1 MKRVIAIADRAASIS
16 LKLLVALN
24 VLFFLSFLAVL
35 LFAAGRAHAE
45 FPTCSGADMLSALQK
60 SNPATYS
67 KIEAEAAATLNGKG
81 LLWKLE
87 KSGEQPSYLFG
98 TMHMTDPR
106 VTTLPPQAQKAFDA
120 AGTLIIETTDVL
132 DKQKMMTAM
141 LKEPD
146 LMMFTDSTTLSSLL
160 TPDEAAAMNAALDAR
175 GIPPATVAKMKPWM
189 LSAMMALPA
198 CELARQS
205 GGAPVLDVKLA
216 ESAKAAGKPVEGLE
230 TAESQLRA
238 MASLPLAFHMKGLV
252 DTLKLG
258 DKVNDINE
266 TMIILYQR
274 GDTGMFWPLFRAAM
288 PDEQN
293 DPAGY
298 AAFEETMITS
308 RNKVMV
314 DHAEPILAK
323 GNAFMAVGAL
333 HLPGPQGLVEDFR
346 KAGYTVTAV
355 GL

>member
-24 VLFFLSFLAVL
+24 MLFFLSFLAVL

-45 FPTCSGADMLSALQK
+45 IPTCTGADMLSALQK
-60 SNPATYS
+60 QSPATYA

-106 VTTLPPQAQKAFDA
+106 VTTLPAYAQKAFDA

-160 TPDEAAAMNAALDAR
+160 SPDEAAAMNAALDAR

-198 CELARQS
+198 CELAR
-205 GGAPVLDVKLA
+205 
-216 ESAKAAGKPVEGLE
+216 
-230 TAESQLRA
+230 
-238 MASLPLAFHMKGLV
+238 
-252 DTLKLG
+252 
-258 DKVNDINE
+258 
-266 TMIILYQR
+266 
-274 GDTGMFWPLFRAAM
+274 
-288 PDEQN
+288 
-293 DPAGY
+293 
-298 AAFEETMITS
+298 
-308 RNKVMV
+308 
-314 DHAEPILAK
+314 
-323 GNAFMAVGAL
+323 
-333 HLPGPQGLVEDFR
+333 
-346 KAGYTVTAV
+346 
-355 GL
+355 

>member
-1 MKRVIAIADRAASIS
+1 MKRVIAIADRAALVS

-24 VLFFLSFLAVL
+24 VLFFLSFLIVAL
-35 LFAAGRAHAE
+35 LAGRAHAE
-45 FPTCSGADMLSALQK
+45 TPACGGTDMLSALRK
-60 SNPATYS
+60 DNPTVYS
-67 KIEAEAAATLNGKG
+67 KIEAEAAATPNGKG

-87 KSGEQPSYLFG
+87 KPGEKPSFLFG

-106 VTTLPPQAQKAFDA
+106 VTTLPPAAQKAFDA
-120 AGTLIIETTDVL
+120 ADTVVIETTEVL
-132 DKQKMMTAM
+132 DQQKMMAAL

-160 TPDEAAAMNAALDAR
+160 SPDDAAAMNKALDAR
-175 GIPPATVAKMKPWM
+175 GIPPATVAKMKPWL
-189 LSAMMALPA
+189 LSAMVALPA
-198 CELARQS
+198 CELARKA

-216 ESAKAAGKPVEGLE
+216 EDAKASGKSVEGLE
-230 TAESQLRA
+230 TVADQLHA

-258 DKVNDINE
+258 DKVNDVNE
-266 TMIILYQR
+266 TMIVLYQS
-274 GDTGMFWPLFRAAM
+274 GETGMFWPLFRVVL
-288 PDEQN
+288 PGDED

-308 RNKVMV
+308 RNKVMA
-314 DHAEPILAK
+314 DHAGPFLAR
-323 GNAFMAVGAL
+323 GNAFMAVGAM
-333 HLPGPQGLVEDFR
+333 HLPGPQGLVEDLR

-355 GL
+355 D

>member
-1 MKRVIAIADRAASIS
+1 MKRVIAIADRAALVS

-24 VLFFLSFLAVL
+24 VLFFLSFLIVAL
-35 LFAAGRAHAE
+35 LAGRAHAE
-45 FPTCSGADMLSALQK
+45 TPACGGTDMLSALRK
-60 SNPATYS
+60 DNPAVYS
-67 KIEAEAAATLNGKG
+67 KIEAEAAATPNGKG

-87 KSGEQPSYLFG
+87 KPGEKPSFLFG

-106 VTTLPPQAQKAFDA
+106 VTTLPPAAQKAFDA
-120 AGTLIIETTDVL
+120 ADTVVIETTEVL
-132 DKQKMMTAM
+132 DQQKMMAAL

-160 TPDEAAAMNAALDAR
+160 SPDDAVAMNKALDAR
-175 GIPPATVAKMKPWM
+175 GIPPATVAKMKPWL
-189 LSAMMALPA
+189 LSAMVALPA
-198 CELARQS
+198 CELARKA

-216 ESAKAAGKPVEGLE
+216 EDAKASGKSVEGLE
-230 TAESQLRA
+230 TVADQLHA

-258 DKVNDINE
+258 DKVNDVNE
-266 TMIILYQR
+266 TMIVLYQS
-274 GDTGMFWPLFRAAM
+274 GETGMFWPLFRVVL
-288 PDEQN
+288 PGDED

-308 RNKVMV
+308 RNKVMA
-314 DHAEPILAK
+314 DHAGPFLTR
-323 GNAFMAVGAL
+323 GNAFMAVGAM
-333 HLPGPQGLVEDFR
+333 HLPGPQGLVEDLR

-355 GL
+355 D